1 MKFSLLAFA
10 GMALD
15 VPTLHMISIDSWTGA
30 NKSDAGIDATQT
42 SASVTSKTLGTH
54 NDWRPSQAIGD
65 DERTPPDVGQRHMVT
80 SRPRHSPGDEKARNA
95 ARCVEGTG

>member
-15 VPTLHMISIDSWTGA
+15 VPTLH
-30 NKSDAGIDATQT
+30 NAGIDATQT